1 MKFLRLLRRISQEKS
16 HSKEQLETQV
26 SRAMATASLIKDSN
40 RFYERVFAKVETRFG
55 VSLDPDTIASIVGF
69 SAGGPVSLRA
79 NQQKRLYLTCELAMY
94 EAQLPSSDGALRFEF
109 MTEGHFSE
117 ETARTLLTA
126 LGNLTQNSIL
136 GKGHTIDLTS
146 VFGSVGPFIV
156 RLDLAIR
163 FSFEKKNF
171 AIYRVVPIN

>member
-1 MKFLRLLRRISQEKS
+1 MKFLRLLRRISQEK
-16 HSKEQLETQV
+16 TGT
-26 SRAMATASLIKDSN
+26 MDTASVIKDSD
-40 RFYERVFAKVETRFG
+40 RFYESVFAKVEKYFG
-55 VSLDPDTIASIVGF
+55 VSLDPDTISSIIGF

-79 NQQKRLYLTCELAMY
+79 NQQKRFYLTRELAMY
-94 EAQLPSSDGALRFEF
+94 EAQLPSSDGALRYEF

-146 VFGSVGPFIV
+146 VFGSVEPFIV
-156 RLDLAIR
+156 RLDLAKW

>member
-16 HSKEQLETQV
+16 GPMDTDSV
-26 SRAMATASLIKDSN
+26 IKDSD

-55 VSLDPDTIASIVGF
+55 VSLDPDTISSIIGF

-109 MTEGHFSE
+109 ITEGHFAE

-136 GKGHTIDLTS
+136 GNGHTIDLTS
-146 VFGSVGPFIV
+146 IFGSIEPFIV
-156 RLDLAIR
+156 KLELAIR
-163 FSFEKKNF
+163 FSFEKKSF
-171 AIYRVVPIN
+171 AIYRVAPVN